1 MNWSLLWV
9 VIAAI
14 CGMALSLIPAQLA
27 NTQWNWKLFLGAF
40 IPGAMNAA
48 GWAVNQSLNGNL
60 LMNIILAVI
69 GGFGL
74 PTIISV
80 SVALRAANNKIK
92 AMQGVTPK
100 K

>member
-1 MNWSLLWV
+1 MNWNLLWV

-48 GWAVNQSLNGNL
+48 AWAINQSLNGNL
-60 LMNIILAVI
+60 LLNIILAVI
-69 GGFGL
+69 GGFGI
-74 PTIISV
+74 PSIVT
-80 SVALRAANNKIK
+80 VATAMRIANNKIK
-92 AMQGVTPK
+92 TMQGVTPK